1 MFCAGFRPSST
12 SNSVASAACSP
23 MVGTS
28 ARSAAVKFSS
38 TSAAGSLRP
47 AGGRC
52 RCAPAEVGGAQASG
66 SQLLTLHVRFLW
78 RRSGL
83 AVDPDPEA
91 FFELSHLRVVEF
103 EDRGAGVA
111 SPISPVASWRRHAQG
126 GCRTA
131 VPTSRNTA
139 GVTPGQLRP
148 AQRRRRDT
156 SAARAM
162 SGSTP
167 KSVSIAAAAS
177 ISSALRAAWRYVPD
191 TIVWSDSSDEL
202 ASS

>member
-52 RCAPAEVGGAQASG
+52 RCAPAEVGGAPASG
-66 SQLLTLHVRFLW
+66 SQLMTLHVRFLW

-131 VPTSRNTA
+131 VRTSRDTP
-139 GVTPGQLRP
+139 GVTPGQPRP

-191 TIVWSDSSDEL
+191 DRMERFL
-202 ASS
+202 R

>member
-1 MFCAGFRPSST
+1 M
-12 SNSVASAACSP
+12 
-23 MVGTS
+23 
-28 ARSAAVKFSS
+28 
-38 TSAAGSLRP
+38 
-47 AGGRC
+47 
-52 RCAPAEVGGAQASG
+52 
-66 SQLLTLHVRFLW
+66 TLHVRFLW

-139 GVTPGQLRP
+139 GVTPGQPRP

-191 TIVWSDSSDEL
+191 TIVSSDSSDDVGKFL
-202 ASS
+202 SNVVPQPVLQPLPKHRSIKGRAPRRRL